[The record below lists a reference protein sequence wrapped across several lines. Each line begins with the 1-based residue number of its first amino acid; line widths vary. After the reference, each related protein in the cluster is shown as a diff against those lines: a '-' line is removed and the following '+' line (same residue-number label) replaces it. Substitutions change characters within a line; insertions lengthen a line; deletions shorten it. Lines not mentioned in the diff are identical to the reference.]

1 MKFRFSKDFVVDSD
15 VEPWRREGLRI
26 AMLGGPGSGKSWN
39 NSLVAEQ
46 FLTQG
51 GTVIIFQP
59 RDEYFT
65 LKEKFDVL
73 SVGGVHAKD
82 MEFALTSPSVY
93 AKAVVEDGVSMIF
106 YTSAAEDEEKLISWV
121 SRFIR
126 HILNYQEHHKRPLL
140 LILEEAQEY
149 APRSASG
156 HVAPPWV
163 YSRMI
168 KAFKDCFTQG
178 RKLNIIAIASSQRP
192 QELNFTVRQLANLTF
207 FGKFSDQDI
216 GYVDKECLKYIRK
229 RGIEIDASRLVTL
242 GLGEWLVVKGKKTGF
257 VKVTQPRLTK
267 HGAETPRLEY
277 VAPRTTKAK
286 RTIDQ
291 LTKTIT
297 DALKREETEKSEL
310 EKSKRKIR
318 DLKKKLEAAEEQ
330 AKIKLSVKEML
341 EAGVP
346 EPELAEKLAEVEVQ
360 NKALRRQNED
370 MRKALTAS
378 HLQDFKLEIQQLKN
392 RNKLLDAKVK
402 AMTRR
407 LEEAGKDLKLYDEL
421 RSVFRRM
428 FPKGVP
434 AQLAPGFEPG
444 TPSEMVVATEQP
456 ALTVQRIR
464 KPLELSQDDLLGR
477 IAIVYAEDLLPMGKA
492 FTTRQLNKIMEQ
504 RFGRKEAYANFPK
517 VLTDLVSWGFLEK
530 VQAGKRWDYRV
541 KMKPDAARQK
551 DLLKIKEVKS

>member
-15 VEPWRREGLRI
+15 VEPWRREGLRM

-82 MEFALTSPSVY
+82 MEFALTAPSVY

-163 YSRMI
+163 YNRMI

-192 QELNFTVRQLANLTF
+192 QELNFTIRQLANLTF

-242 GLGEWLVVKGKKTGF
+242 GLGEWLVIKGKKTGF
-257 VKVTQPRLTK
+257 VKVTEPRLTK

-286 RTIDQ
+286 KTIDQ
-291 LTKTIT
+291 LTKTIM
-297 DALKREETEKSEL
+297 DALKTEAAEKSEL

-318 DLKKKLEAAEEQ
+318 DLKKKLEATEEQ

-341 EAGVP
+341 ESGGGA
-346 EPELAEKLAEVEVQ
+346 PELAEKLAELEMQ
-360 NKALRRQNED
+360 NKEL
-370 MRKALTAS
+370 
-378 HLQDFKLEIQQLKN
+378 LQVKN

-402 AMTRR
+402 DLTDR
-407 LEEAGKDLKLYDEL
+407 LKKAEEALELYDEL

-434 AQLAPGFEPG
+434 AQLAPGLEPG
-444 TPSEMVVATEQP
+444 TPSEMIVATEQP

-464 KPLELSQDDLLGR
+464 QPLELSQDDLLGR
-477 IAIVYAEDLLPMGKA
+477 IAIVYAENLLPSNKA

-541 KMKPDAARQK
+541 KMKPEIAREK
-551 DLLKIKEVKS
+551 DLLKIEEGKP